1 VERQRT
7 PDYSAKNTIYPNG
20 HYTFKDLGFNTRT
33 VQGMFAETMD
43 LSINIPPALF
53 GKQTDTVALHLR
65 FAYGASMRQDSVL
78 NIFLNGQFEN
88 VIAMKNSEGGYFRDY
103 TVTIPLN
110 SFRPG
115 QNTLSFLPRM
125 MPLITG
131 ECQTMQTGNLA
142 LTLFDNSRIDMP
154 NAAYLVG
161 MPDLS
166 LFARAGFPYTVK
178 SGGEN
183 VTVYLPVADGSSAA
197 AAWML
202 MGKLAQIT
210 RLPMFDAQVTSSP
223 KKRVG
228 DWLILSPLDSVPV
241 DIMENSHV
249 QLGKHARLPYSMA
262 GGPGNQEADLGWQ
275 DQIWRFLSDL
285 FVLVPKSEPNEAVY
299 ITGQGAGLGRN
310 AMMLQFMAPWG
321 SQQTATLITAAN
333 GDILASRVEDLIQ
346 SGKWNQLEG
355 DYNIWRN
362 EKDILYTQRAGN
374 EYVFGGVGISS
385 RMTYYFSRHPL
396 FWLVG
401 ILFLV
406 IALALVTLRLIIRYK
421 QRYHADV
428 KEVGEHNKLDE

>member
-1 VERQRT
+1 
-7 PDYSAKNTIYPNG
+7 
-20 HYTFKDLGFNTRT
+20 
-33 VQGMFAETMD
+33 
-43 LSINIPPALF
+43 
-53 GKQTDTVALHLR
+53 
-65 FAYGASMRQDSVL
+65 
-78 NIFLNGQFEN
+78 
-88 VIAMKNSEGGYFRDY
+88 
-103 TVTIPLN
+103 
-110 SFRPG
+110 
-115 QNTLSFLPRM
+115 
-125 MPLITG
+125 
-131 ECQTMQTGNLA
+131 
-142 LTLFDNSRIDMP
+142 
-154 NAAYLVG
+154 
-161 MPDLS
+161 
-166 LFARAGFPYTVK
+166 
-178 SGGEN
+178 
-183 VTVYLPVADGSSAA
+183 
-197 AAWML
+197 
-202 MGKLAQIT
+202 
-210 RLPMFDAQVTSSP
+210 
-223 KKRVG
+223 
-228 DWLILSPLDSVPV
+228 
-241 DIMENSHV
+241 MENSHV
-249 QLGKHARLPYSMA
+249 QLGKHARLPYPMA

-299 ITGQGAGLGRN
+299 ITGQGVGLGRN